1 VKLRIIISQPE
12 SLIDSESASC
22 LALAKLMAVGNHAVM
37 AEPLEVTL
45 CRRFGVMQ
53 QADWPLAALSLLGEK
68 GEPGTG
74 YWLRADPVHLA
85 LQRDS
90 FSLSYPVPLRVLPQD
105 TQDLISMLNR
115 HFDVDGLRFHATESG
130 AWYLHLDTPP
140 EISTTLPVTAAGRD
154 INFCLPQGVGA
165 TKWSRLLNE
174 IQMLLHD
181 HPVNQARETIG
192 ELAANSIWLS
202 GGGVLPGK
210 LEAGADILFSN
221 HFLARGLAAAADIPG
236 LDLLKNADTVF
247 ARAPMDG
254 VVWVVLDGP
263 EDAEARWFAPTL
275 AALRAGKIKQLTI
288 DFAVR
293 DQMLSVDVRPKD
305 LWKFWRRPKPLT
317 SYFVAKS

>member
-22 LALAKLMAVGNHAVM
+22 LALAKLMSVGNHVIT
-37 AEPLEVTL
+37 AEPLEVLL
-45 CRRFGVMQ
+45 CRKFGVIQ

-90 FSLSYPVPLRVLPQD
+90 FSLSYPVPLRLLLQD
-105 TQDLISMLNR
+105 VHDLIHTLNQ
-115 HFDVDGLRFHATESG
+115 HFSADGLRFHATESG
-130 AWYLHLDTPP
+130 VWSLRLDTPP

-154 INFCLPQGVGA
+154 INFCLPQGAGA

-181 HPVNQARETIG
+181 HPVNQARETTG
-192 ELAANSIWLS
+192 ELAVNSIWLS
-202 GGGVLPGK
+202 GGGMLPKK
-210 LEAGADILFSN
+210 LEAGADVLFAN
-221 HFLARGLAAAADIPG
+221 HLLARGLAAAADVPC
-236 LDLLKNADTVF
+236 LDLPENADTVF
-247 ARAPMDG
+247 ARSPMDG
-254 VVWVVLDGP
+254 VVWVVLDSP
-263 EDAEARWFAPTL
+263 EDAETRWFAPTL

-293 DQMLSVDVRPKD
+293 DHVLSVDVRPKD

-317 SYFVAKS
+317 SFFVAKS